1 VSFSATVSAAP
12 DAPGDGK
19 VTFSAST
26 GETCVDTTPTP
37 ISATSAGFSC
47 AIVFNN
53 EGMSSV
59 SAEYTG
65 SVLHAYSGSTAQSH
79 TTNPASLF
87 ANGFETP

>member
-1 VSFSATVSAAP
+1 
-12 DAPGDGK
+12 
-19 VTFSAST
+19 
-26 GETCVDTTPTP
+26 VDTTPTP

-87 ANGFETP
+87 GNGFETP